1 VFLLLG
7 AFLLLFC
14 RRRRARGRHR
24 SEAEG
29 YVPPLMEEMRPPINR
44 QAAIVTPFPAQ
55 PRPTPFP
62 STSGNQRGYNKNS
75 SGALNSQTAP
85 SSREN
90 HEGAYGGYIDPN
102 ASNSAT
108 SASGFGR
115 QYHNRG
121 PRTPLRSVT
130 DGDHISSPDT
140 SLGVY
145 SATPSSANNNDG
157 DERANSN
164 SVETVRRARQNE
176 IDERLRA
183 VQQEVTHLT
192 SDLRGEKGGR
202 QLSVRRRRANTRG
215 NEEVEAEQEMGMA
228 EMREQLSAM
237 KEQIGYLREQQRSA
251 WAQGL
256 SDDPPPGYTPTS
268 RYSGSI
274 AVPPT

>member
-1 VFLLLG
+1 
-7 AFLLLFC
+7 
-14 RRRRARGRHR
+14 
-24 SEAEG
+24 
-29 YVPPLMEEMRPPINR
+29 MEEMGPPVGR
-44 QAAIVTPFPAQ
+44 QAAIVTPFTAQ
-55 PRPTPFP
+55 PRPIPFS
-62 STSGNQRGYNKNS
+62 STNGNQRGYNKNS
-75 SGALNSQTAP
+75 SGALNSQTSP

-90 HEGAYGGYIDPN
+90 HEGAYGGSIDPN
-102 ASNSAT
+102 ASGSSM
-108 SASGFGR
+108 SASSSGR
-115 QYHNRG
+115 QYLNQST
-121 PRTPLRSVT
+121 RTPLRSVT

-145 SATPSSANNNDG
+145 SATVTFTNNNDG
-157 DERANSN
+157 DERENPN

-176 IDERLRA
+176 IDERLRV

-215 NEEVEAEQEMGMA
+215 NEEVEGEQEMSMA

-256 SDDPPPGYTPTS
+256 SDDPPPGYTPAL
-268 RYSGSI
+268 RYSGPT